1 MKRSFLYIAVSCIIA
16 AFSAAS
22 VFGMSLEDYLEQAE
36 LSSEQVQRYEMNRQS
51 SLLTLSKADAEDG
64 IQWTWDF
71 GTTKYAT
78 TISSP
83 ASPSPD
89 FSADP
94 GFSVSFPETEGG
106 LKWTLGLKTAL
117 GSNGASTNGTISP
130 MAQVMKSFDLG
141 YVYDVDELK
150 KASKLLQIE
159 TTYQTNMLSFQVS
172 FLNTLKGIITQQLAV
187 EKAQRSLDKSIAALD
202 KALLLKTVSEG
213 TPNYIDLNN
222 VIEGQRIALQNA
234 ADKLDMQIAGFER
247 KYGVAYAEP
256 EISEIELAPVESD
269 PDGNSAVKLKWQA
282 LQLAQEALK
291 NKTETTRT
299 LSASASLRGT
309 LGIGSSA
316 ASKAGAGAGA
326 DFTSSDGWTASAGVD
341 LEWNFAESS
350 LTPTLKL
357 SGKYTPSNRTD
368 AEAIEQKE
376 LEYNVLEAKMDWE
389 DALSSYLEDIVDMQS
404 SIRALQAQ
412 ISADKSGLEYY
423 QKLVETAQAKLELGL
438 SSQSDV
444 DDALFSEKEARCLLI
459 GDYID
464 AMVLQ
469 KQAMLLGI

>member
-1 MKRSFLYIAVSCIIA
+1 MKRSFLYVAVSCIIA

-22 VFGMSLEDYLEQAE
+22 VFGASLEEYLEQAE

-78 TISSP
+78 TISSS
-83 ASPSPD
+83 ASPSPA
-89 FSADP
+89 FSANP

-106 LKWTLGLKTAL
+106 LNWTLGLETAL
-117 GSNGASTNGTISP
+117 GSSGASTNGTISP

-150 KASKLLQIE
+150 KASQLLQIE

-172 FLNTLKGIITQQLAV
+172 FLNTLKGIMAQQLAV

-202 KALLLKTVSEG
+202 KALLLRTVSEG

-222 VIEGQRIALQNA
+222 VIEGQRIALQTA
-234 ADKLDMQIAGFER
+234 TDKLDMQIAGFER

-269 PDGNSAVKLKWQA
+269 PDGNSTVKLKWQA

-299 LSASASLRGT
+299 LSASASLKGA

-316 ASKAGAGAGA
+316 VSKAGAGAGA

-350 LTPTLKL
+350 LTPTLTL
-357 SGKYTPSNRTD
+357 SGKYTPSNKTD
-368 AEAIEQKE
+368 AEAIELQE
-376 LEYNVLEAKMDWE
+376 LEYDVLEAKMDWE

-423 QKLVETAQAKLELGL
+423 QKLVETAQTKLELGL

-444 DDALFSEKEARCLLI
+444 DDALFSEKEARYLLI

-464 AMVLQ
+464 ALVLA

>member
-1 MKRSFLYIAVSCIIA
+1 MKRSFLSIAVSCIIA

-22 VFGMSLEDYLEQAE
+22 LFGVSLEEYLEQAE
-36 LSSEQVQRYEMNRQS
+36 LSSEQVRRYEMNKQS

-71 GTTKYAT
+71 GKTVYKS
-78 TISSP
+78 TISSS
-83 ASPSPD
+83 ASPS
-89 FSADP
+89 SALSANP

-106 LKWTLGLKTAL
+106 LNWTLGLGTAL
-117 GSNGASTNGTISP
+117 SSSGASTNGAISP
-130 MAQVMKSFDLG
+130 VAQIMKSFDLG
-141 YVYDVDELK
+141 YVYDVEELQ
-150 KASKLLQIE
+150 KASQLLQIE

-172 FLNTLKGIITQQLAV
+172 FLNTLKRIIMQQLAV

-213 TPNYIDLNN
+213 TLNYIDLNN
-222 VIEGQRIALQNA
+222 VIEGQRIALQSA
-234 ADKLDMQIAGFER
+234 TEKLDMQIAGFER
-247 KYGVAYAEP
+247 KYGVTYAEP
-256 EISEIELAPVESD
+256 EISEIELAQVESD
-269 PDGNSAVKLKWQA
+269 PDGNSTVKLKWQA

-299 LSASASLRGT
+299 LSASASLSGT

-316 ASKAGAGAGA
+316 VSKAGAGAGA

-341 LEWNFAESS
+341 LEWNFTESS
-350 LTPTLKL
+350 LTPTLTL

-368 AEAIEQKE
+368 AEAIELKE
-376 LEYNVLEAKMDWE
+376 LEYDVLKAKMDWE

-404 SIRALQAQ
+404 SIRTLQAQ

-423 QKLVETAQAKLELGL
+423 QKLVETARAKLELGL

-444 DDALFSEKEARCLLI
+444 DDALFSEKEARYLLI

-464 AMVLQ
+464 ALVLA

>member
-71 GTTKYAT
+71 GTTVYKS
-78 TISSP
+78 TISSSV
-83 ASPSPD
+83 SPSSTL
-89 FSADP
+89 SANP

-106 LKWTLGLKTAL
+106 LNWTLGLGTEL
-117 GSNGASTNGTISP
+117 SSSGASTNGAISP
-130 MAQVMKSFDLG
+130 MAKVMKSFDLG
-141 YVYDVDELK
+141 YVHDVDELK

-309 LGIGSSA
+309 LGIGSSD

-368 AEAIEQKE
+368 AEAIELKE

>member
-71 GTTKYAT
+71 GTTVYKS
-78 TISSP
+78 TISSSV
-83 ASPSPD
+83 SPSSTL
-89 FSADP
+89 SANP

-106 LKWTLGLKTAL
+106 LNWTLGLGTEL
-117 GSNGASTNGTISP
+117 SSSGASTNGMISP
-130 MAQVMKSFDLG
+130 AAQLMKSFDLG

-150 KASKLLQIE
+150 KASQLLQIE

-172 FLNTLKGIITQQLAV
+172 FLNMLKGIITQQLAV

-234 ADKLDMQIAGFER
+234 TDKLDMQIAGFER
-247 KYGVAYAEP
+247 KYGVTYAEP

-269 PDGNSAVKLKWQA
+269 PDGNSTVKLKRQA

-316 ASKAGAGAGA
+316 VSKAGAGAGA

-341 LEWNFAESS
+341 LEWDFNESR
-350 LTPTLKL
+350 LTPTLTL
-357 SGKYTPSNRTD
+357 SGRYKPSNRTD
-368 AEAIEQKE
+368 AEAIELKE
-376 LEYNVLEAKMDWE
+376 LEYDVLKAKMDWE

-404 SIRALQAQ
+404 SIRALRSQ

-423 QKLVETAQAKLELGL
+423 QKLVDTAQAKLELGL

-444 DDALFSEKEARCLLI
+444 DDALFSEKEARYLLI

-464 AMVLQ
+464 ALVLA